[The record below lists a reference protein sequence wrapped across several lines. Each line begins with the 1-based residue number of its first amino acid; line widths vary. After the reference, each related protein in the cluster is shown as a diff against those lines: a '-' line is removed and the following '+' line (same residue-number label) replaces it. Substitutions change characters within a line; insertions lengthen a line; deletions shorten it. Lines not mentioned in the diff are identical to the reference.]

1 MSAKNKF
8 TNKDIHKFV
17 KEIKNQVSELEIIPT
32 KKHTKLLI
40 SQKNYSGEVIK
51 LPLIILSSTPSKDT
65 WKRMKVSDINRVLRE
80 NNCPEIIK
88 RYGI

>member
-32 KKHTKLLI
+32 KKHTKLFI
-40 SQKNYSGEVIK
+40 SQKNHSGKIIK
-51 LPLIILSSTPSKDT
+51 LPLIIMPSTPSKNT